1 MGFQSM
7 DSTLT
12 VGLELFWGVQIN
24 PGSPNF
30 RHKARRK
37 ALWVDGWATPQWAIQ
52 GELQPPVGHRTQ
64 GPQDVV
70 RPSRYTYF
78 FNPSFMND
86 ELRLWTLLLAI
97 WPSHM
102 LLLHS
107 SFCEVLFSKKKM
119 EWNSSDK
126 ELFDEAGYPR
136 RMVRE
141 EVLNLLMPESRG
153 KMYKLSMLLCACK
166 VQVR

>member
-1 MGFQSM
+1 MTSHQKMLGAQMRAWASSWMQVGSRRQHFTCPADPSQWW
-7 DSTLT
+7 DSRRAK
-12 VGLELFWGVQIN
+12 IN

-37 ALWVDGWATPQWAIQ
+37 ALWVDGWSTPQWAIQ
-52 GELQPPVGHRTQ
+52 GELQPPVGHRAQ

-70 RPSRYTYF
+70 RPS
-78 FNPSFMND
+78 
-86 ELRLWTLLLAI
+86 
-97 WPSHM
+97 
-102 LLLHS
+102 
-107 SFCEVLFSKKKM
+107 
-119 EWNSSDK
+119 
-126 ELFDEAGYPR
+126 YPR

-153 KMYKLSMLLCACK
+153 KMYKLSMLLCAGK